1 MDYETL
7 YDAYYQAFTD
17 RGVPHFEASQLADGM
32 AATGGVVP
40 PSLQVLAQ
48 YVTATYLNA

>member
-32 AATGGVVP
+32 AATGGLVP
-40 PSLQVLAQ
+40 PSLQALAQ
-48 YVTATYLNA
+48 YVNVTYLNA